1 MAAEAQAGS
10 NTETELPR
18 VSEMKA
24 SAEALLLV
32 LRMLSVLAMNALLA
46 AAQVGSL
53 SALPVLARLLKAPR

>member
-1 MAAEAQAGS
+1 
-10 NTETELPR
+10 
-18 VSEMKA
+18 MKA